1 MQCIAYAMFT
11 NINIYTLNSD
21 QVNQKMS
28 QRFGLTL
35 KVTNLT
41 TTSNEKI
48 MQAKT
53 GFG

>member
-1 MQCIAYAMFT
+1 MLCIAYAMFT
-11 NINIYTLNSD
+11 NITIYTFNSD
-21 QVNQKMS
+21 QVNQKLS
-28 QRFGLTL
+28 QRFGSTL

-48 MQAKT
+48 MQDKT